1 MFAPTS
7 DLPNQPILSDPAR
20 RHWNRCWARNGGH
33 RKWLVVASR
42 MIVRPFYKQMRM
54 QSSNLYAAQHFG
66 LELQSSGV
74 QLQTIPS
81 AQPISILTRCDKTLA

>member
-1 MFAPTS
+1 
-7 DLPNQPILSDPAR
+7 
-20 RHWNRCWARNGGH
+20 
-33 RKWLVVASR
+33 